1 MGPSPDSGTEAGP
14 LAAGAAPD
22 DQPPRIAVTVVAG
35 SQSFDV
41 VVDEFLTVGAV
52 LELVLGAHA
61 VPAVLV
67 AGRVVRSER
76 TLAEA
81 GVPTGAVLVAGA
93 GGGDAAYLMPG
104 RALDGSLPTGS
115 GRPPSGMPPARPHI
129 GAALPVAPGA
139 SSSRAELASLGP
151 ASGRTAAGLPMTAA
165 GPLGEAEPTGPEGT
179 LAGFGSRG
187 TAVTGAAGRV
197 CGAAFA
203 ALMSGLAGYAAAIAP
218 IEASGA
224 FAPVPRVVLLAA
236 LLLGGFALGQ
246 PRGVDPLVRHTAP
259 VLGVAAGAAAGWLG
273 SGSGLVAA
281 VAGCG
286 AGALVA
292 LSGRADLGLDRQ
304 VPQVWAA
311 GAVLVGAL
319 SLAGLVVGS
328 AVSAVAA
335 LLLAVL
341 ALLPRV
347 LPAWVID
354 VDDVVLVDIARLS
367 VTSWSPRERRRRPH
381 SRWRIDAHGVRTLVR
396 TAMLTQ
402 TAALTGVLAL
412 VWGSALLLT
421 GQPRASAAEW
431 PWATVL
437 VLATASASLALG
449 ARAFRRRVD
458 RVLLRL
464 AASGPAAAALVPALL
479 ALPLTA
485 ASAVSGGAAALGIGL
500 AMLARAVGRG
510 YASLGL
516 ARAADALDGLA
527 TVAVL
532 PLAFWASGALVWSQG
547 LLG

>member
-1 MGPSPDSGTEAGP
+1 MGPSPGSVTAAAP
-14 LAAGAAPD
+14 LATGAAPD
-22 DQPPRIAVTVVAG
+22 DQRPRIAVTVVAG
-35 SQSFDV
+35 SRSFDV

-52 LELVLGAHA
+52 LELVLGAHD
-61 VPAVLV
+61 VPAVVV

-81 GVPTGAVLVAGA
+81 GVPTGAVLVAG
-93 GGGDAAYLMPG
+93 GGGRDAAYLMPG
-104 RALDGSLPTGS
+104 RALDGPLPTGW
-115 GRPPSGMPPARPHI
+115 GRTPSGMPPARPHV

-151 ASGRTAAGLPMTAA
+151 ASGRPAAA
-165 GPLGEAEPTGPEGT
+165 GPLVVAGPLDEARATGEGT
-179 LAGFGSRG
+179 LSGSGPGG
-187 TAVTGAAGRV
+187 TPLTGVAGRV
-197 CGAAFA
+197 SGAALA

-224 FAPVPRVVLLAA
+224 SGPVPRVVLLAA
-236 LLLGGFALGQ
+236 LLLGGVALGQ

-311 GAVLVGAL
+311 GAALVGAL
-319 SLAGLVVGS
+319 SLGGLVVGS

-354 VDDVVLVDIARLS
+354 VDDVVLIDIARLS

-381 SRWRIDAHGVRTLVR
+381 SRWRIDAPGVRTLVR
-396 TAMLTQ
+396 TAMVTQ

-421 GQPRASAAEW
+421 GQPRASAGEGS
-431 PWATVL
+431 WATVL
-437 VLATASASLALG
+437 VLAAASASLALG

-464 AASGPAAAALVPALL
+464 AASGPAAAALAPALL
-479 ALPLTA
+479 ILPPTA
-485 ASAVSGGAAALGIGL
+485 ASVVGGSAAATGIGL

-532 PLAFWASGALVWSQG
+532 PLAVWASGAMAWSQG

>member
-1 MGPSPDSGTEAGP
+1 MGPSTGGVTTAAP
-14 LAAGAAPD
+14 LAAGATPD
-22 DQPPRIAVTVVAG
+22 DQRPRIAVTVVAG
-35 SQSFDV
+35 ARSFDV

-52 LELVLGAHA
+52 LELVLGTHD
-61 VPAVLV
+61 VPAVV
-67 AGRVVRSER
+67 AAGRVVRSER
-76 TLAEA
+76 TLAGA
-81 GVPTGAVLVAGA
+81 GVATGAVLVAGA

-104 RALDGSLPTGS
+104 RALDGPLPTGS
-115 GRPPSGMPPARPHI
+115 GRTPSGMPPARPHV
-129 GAALPVAPGA
+129 GARLPVAPGA
-139 SSSRAELASLGP
+139 SSSRDDLASP
-151 ASGRTAAGLPMTAA
+151 GRAA
-165 GPLGEAEPTGPEGT
+165 GPMAVAVPMGDAAPIGPEGT
-179 LAGFGSRG
+179 LAGSGSTG
-187 TAVTGAAGRV
+187 TPVSSAAGRV

-224 FAPVPRVVLLAA
+224 SGPVPRVVLLAA

-311 GAVLVGAL
+311 GAVLVGVL

-328 AVSAVAA
+328 TVSAVAA
-335 LLLAVL
+335 LVLAVL

-381 SRWRIDAHGVRTLVR
+381 SRWRIDAQGVRVLVH

-421 GQPRASAAEW
+421 GQAQASAAQW
-431 PWATVL
+431 SWATVL

-458 RVLLRL
+458 RVLLRF
-464 AASGPAAAALVPALL
+464 AAAGPAAAALVPALL
-479 ALPLTA
+479 ALPPTA
-485 ASAVSGGAAALGIGL
+485 GSAVSAGAAALGIGL
-500 AMLARAVGRG
+500 AVLARAVGRG

-532 PLAFWASGALVWSQG
+532 PLAVWASGALAWSQG
-547 LLG
+547 VLG